1 MTKTKDD
8 YPIMLEPAHIQEI
21 LGLGRKNT
29 YQFLNEV
36 EAKVYLKKE
45 PEFHLKRIGKLMKI
59 PKDSFF
65 DWLEGNTT
73 K

>member
-1 MTKTKDD
+1 MARTKND
-8 YPIMLEPAHIQEI
+8 YPIMLEPIHIQEI

-36 EAKVYLKKE
+36 EARVNLGKK

-59 PKDSFF
+59 PRDDFF
-65 DWLEGNTT
+65 DWLEGR